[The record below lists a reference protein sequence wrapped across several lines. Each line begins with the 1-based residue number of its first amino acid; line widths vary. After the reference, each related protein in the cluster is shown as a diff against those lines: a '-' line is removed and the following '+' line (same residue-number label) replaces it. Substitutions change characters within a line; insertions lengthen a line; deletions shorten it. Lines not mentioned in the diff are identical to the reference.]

1 MENTEFKPILLSFD
15 NSGYNRACREAQDKL
30 LAIDK
35 CLVWCANNGVYIK
48 SKDLMSSFLSNPVQT
63 FKDEWYRINSKKIEL
78 NVNVEKLLELCEI
91 DIRDLGV
98 LREGVRRYNA
108 EIGIANDR
116 KTKLFKYVSKVD
128 KESYSH
134 YTKSEKEND
143 KVLKLKKFLN
153 ALEDVSEFT
162 QVYPANIQQ
171 GLNNIIHYNISD
183 NEYVI
188 NSSMFS

>member
-1 MENTEFKPILLSFD
+1 
-15 NSGYNRACREAQDKL
+15 
-30 LAIDK
+30 
-35 CLVWCANNGVYIK
+35 
-48 SKDLMSSFLSNPVQT
+48 MSSFLSNPVQT

-108 EIGIANDR
+108 DIGIANDK
-116 KTKLFKYVSKVD
+116 KTKLFKYVAKVN
-128 KESYSH
+128 KEDYSH
-134 YTKSEKEND
+134 YTKSESENVRV
-143 KVLKLKKFLN
+143 KKLRKFLN
-153 ALEDVSEFT
+153 ALSDVSEFT

-171 GLNNIIHYNISD
+171 GLNNIIHYDISQR
-183 NEYVI
+183 EYVI

>member
-15 NSGYNRACREAQDKL
+15 NNGYNRACKEAEDKL
-30 LAIDK
+30 LALDK
-35 CLVWCANNGVYIK
+35 CLVLCANNGVYIK

-78 NVNVEKLLELCEI
+78 NVNVEKLLELCEVE
-91 DIRDLGV
+91 IRDLGV

-108 EIGIANDR
+108 DIGIANDR
-116 KTKLFKYVSKVD
+116 KTKLFKYVAKVD

-134 YTKSEKEND
+134 YTKSESEN
-143 KVLKLKKFLN
+143 VRVMKLKKFLN
-153 ALEDVSEFT
+153 ALNDVSEFT

-171 GLNNIIHYNISD
+171 GLNNIIHYDISQR
-183 NEYVI
+183 EYVI

>member
-1 MENTEFKPILLSFD
+1 
-15 NSGYNRACREAQDKL
+15 
-30 LAIDK
+30 
-35 CLVWCANNGVYIK
+35 
-48 SKDLMSSFLSNPVQT
+48 MSSFLSNPVQT

>member
-1 MENTEFKPILLSFD
+1 MESTEFKPILLSFD

-63 FKDEWYRINSKKIEL
+63 FKDEWYRINSTKIEL

>member
-1 MENTEFKPILLSFD
+1 
-15 NSGYNRACREAQDKL
+15 
-30 LAIDK
+30 
-35 CLVWCANNGVYIK
+35 
-48 SKDLMSSFLSNPVQT
+48 MSSFLSNPVQT

-108 EIGIANDR
+108 DIGIANDK
-116 KTKLFKYVSKVD
+116 KTKLFKYVAKVN
-128 KESYSH
+128 KEDYSH
-134 YTKSEKEND
+134 YTKSESEN
-143 KVLKLKKFLN
+143 VRVMKLKKFLN
-153 ALEDVSEFT
+153 ALNDVSEFT

-171 GLNNIIHYNISD
+171 GLNNIIHYDISQR
-183 NEYVI
+183 EYVI